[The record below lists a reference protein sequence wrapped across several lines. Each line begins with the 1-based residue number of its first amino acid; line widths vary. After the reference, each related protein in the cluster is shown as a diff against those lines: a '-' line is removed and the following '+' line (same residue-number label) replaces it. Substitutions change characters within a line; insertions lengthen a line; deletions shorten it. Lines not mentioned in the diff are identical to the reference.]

1 MPGDCSWGMGTS
13 PAWLG
18 IRGILES
25 PSTLLAIPATTTVPT
40 HLREREK
47 SFLLVSLLRT
57 R

>member
-1 MPGDCSWGMGTS
+1 MGDGDLPSL
-13 PAWLG
+13 AG

-25 PSTLLAIPATTTVPT
+25 PSTLLAVPAPTTVPT
-40 HLREREK
+40 HLRDREK